1 MNYYTGIDGSLEESC
16 VCAIDGSGKI
26 VRLGEKPT
34 HLCVELATNQTARI
48 TLRFGRP
55 FPPFVLDGG
64 KC

>member
-1 MNYYTGIDGSLEESC
+1 MNYYTGIEESC

-26 VRLGEKPT
+26 VRFGEKPT
-34 HLCVELATNQTARI
+34 HLCVGLATNQTARM
-48 TLRFGRP
+48 TPRFGKR